1 MLVDSDDQQAARTM
15 SVASQIPGHRR
26 PASPTLRRPL
36 ATAALAAFIALPWL
50 PLAANE
56 LPMQRVGNFEI
67 DATEVTVGS
76 FKRYVQTTGVVTQA
90 EREGGQTYEGGW
102 QRRPGWHWRA
112 PFGTPATDREPV
124 VHVTYHEAHAYCAW
138 AGKRL
143 PTDAQWREAAYT
155 ERRAQPTD
163 GLERGRTY
171 RYPTGNDPRG
181 ANCLGDCGEVR
192 TVAHAQ
198 TSRGRGHA
206 EAGVTRRGVNGLF
219 DMGANAWEW
228 VDSGPG
234 DEKRT
239 RGGSWWYGA
248 ASMVD
253 DHDQRKPATMSAVY
267 IGFRC
272 AR

>member
-1 MLVDSDDQQAARTM
+1 MT
-15 SVASQIPGHRR
+15 VAIANQYPVLRPTASAGSRR
-26 PASPTLRRPL
+26 RLA
-36 ATAALAAFIALPWL
+36 ATARAAFIILLSGSAV
-50 PLAANE
+50 ANE
-56 LPMQRVGNFEI
+56 VPMQRVGSFEI
-67 DATEVTVGS
+67 DVTEVTVGS
-76 FKRYVQTTGVVTQA
+76 FKRYVQATGVVTQA

-112 PFGTPATDREPV
+112 PFGTPASDREPV
-124 VHVTYHEAHAYCAW
+124 VHVTYHEANAYCLW

-143 PTDAQWREAAYT
+143 PTDTQWREAAYT

-163 GLERGRTY
+163 GLTRDRTY
-171 RYPTGNDPRG
+171 RYPTGESPSG
-181 ANCLGDCGEVR
+181 ANCLGDCGAVR
-192 TVAHAQ
+192 TVSNAQ

-206 EAGVTRRGVNGLF
+206 EVGTTRRGVNGLW

-234 DEKRT
+234 EEKRT

-248 ASMVD
+248 ASMMD
-253 DHDQRKPATMSAVY
+253 DHDQRKPANMSAVY